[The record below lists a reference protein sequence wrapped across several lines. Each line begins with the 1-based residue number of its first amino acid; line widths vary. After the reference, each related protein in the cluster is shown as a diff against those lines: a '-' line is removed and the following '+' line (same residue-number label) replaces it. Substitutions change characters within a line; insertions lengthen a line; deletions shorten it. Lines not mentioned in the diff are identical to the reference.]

1 MSSRQREALKEIHHQ
16 LSLLF
21 MKEIDIIVFGFRVK
35 NIIKS
40 ALAKPLRNCEV
51 GSYDEQFSRWEK
63 HCESNGG
70 QCFKCK
76 FYTSC
81 DLSAK
86 CFAKWSQ
93 MAYESEVK

>member
-1 MSSRQREALKEIHHQ
+1 MSSKTRKALSEAGIA
-16 LSLLF
+16 LSWATHGHLTEEDAKGCLAVV
-21 MKEIDIIVFGFRVK
+21 DA
-35 NIIKS
+35 
-40 ALAKPLRNCEV
+40 ALAEPLRNCEV
-51 GSYDEQFSRWEK
+51 GSYEEQFGRWEK
-63 HCESNGG
+63 LCESNGG

-76 FYTSC
+76 FDTSC